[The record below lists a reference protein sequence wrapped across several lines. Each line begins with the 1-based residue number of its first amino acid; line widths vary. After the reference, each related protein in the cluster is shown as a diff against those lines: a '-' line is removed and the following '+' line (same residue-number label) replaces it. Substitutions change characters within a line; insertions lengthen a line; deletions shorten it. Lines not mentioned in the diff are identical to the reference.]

1 MKKNITKTLIAV
13 ILFSLTSCKSYWEY
27 QKSKKNGEI
36 TTMQKAYDKFTAEID
51 SILSSKMTSYKS
63 LNDFTSENNGYF
75 KVTNINEEE
84 APYIVGSILSL
95 KNKTVTSEQLPS
107 MLIDLKYLDT
117 KIKFDKPEISVFV
130 NKSASI
136 NVEGL
141 NIAKASMNAEDKM
154 QIIYEKAFVAQPS
167 ELNWFND
174 SLWGKTITKYGLK
187 KSDSL
192 YVVRNVLVKKFTYS
206 VYQGTN
212 GQFSATPTPVV
223 AIDGKI
229 FQESG
234 GERNIYEV
242 YIQLSKLRF
251 PIDIAVNPIVTDSI
265 SVDSKF
271 LQEIKAN
278 EKSFLKYNKN
288 K

>member
-1 MKKNITKTLIAV
+1 MKKNITTTFIAV
-13 ILFSLTSCKSYWEY
+13 ILISLTGCKSYWEY
-27 QKSKKNGEI
+27 QKSKKSGEI

-51 SILSSKMTSYKS
+51 SILSSKMSSYKS

-95 KNKTVTSEQLPS
+95 KNKTVTSERLPS
-107 MLIDLKYLDT
+107 MLVDLKYLDT
-117 KIKFDKPEISVFV
+117 KIKFDRPEISVFI
-130 NKSASI
+130 NKSANI

-141 NIAKASMNAEDKM
+141 NIAKASMNAEDRM
-154 QIIYEKAFVAQPS
+154 RIVYEKAFVAQPS

-174 SLWGKTITKYGLK
+174 SLWEKTITRYGLR

-192 YVVRNVLVKKFTYS
+192 YVVKNVLVKKFTYS
-206 VYQGTN
+206 VYQATN

-251 PIDIAVNPIVTDSI
+251 PIDIAVNPIVTDTI

-271 LQEIKAN
+271 LQEIKID
-278 EKSFLKYNKN
+278 EKSIFKFNK
-288 K
+288 KE

>member
-13 ILFSLTSCKSYWEY
+13 ILFSMTSCKSYWEY
-27 QKSKKNGEI
+27 QKSKKKGEI

-51 SILSSKMTSYKS
+51 SILSSKMSSYKS

-95 KNKTVTSEQLPS
+95 KNNTISSEQLPS

-136 NVEGL
+136 NVSGL
-141 NIAKASMNAEDKM
+141 NIAKASLNAEDKM
-154 QIIYEKAFVAQPS
+154 RIVYEKAFVAQPS

-174 SLWGKTITKYGLK
+174 SLWEKTITKYGLK

-242 YIQLSKLRF
+242 FIQLSKLRF
-251 PIDIAVNPIVTDSI
+251 PIDIAVNPIVKDSI
-265 SVDSKF
+265 SIDSKF

-278 EKSFLKYNKN
+278 EKSFLKFNKN